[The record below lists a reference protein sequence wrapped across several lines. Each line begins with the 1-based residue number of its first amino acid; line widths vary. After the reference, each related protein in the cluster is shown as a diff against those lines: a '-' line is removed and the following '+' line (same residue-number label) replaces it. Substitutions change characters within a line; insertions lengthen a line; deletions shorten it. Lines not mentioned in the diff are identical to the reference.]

1 MNSGNIS
8 GYIINT
14 SRVARNH
21 KNLWRRRFESA
32 PRGIPIE
39 VKDIRDGVQIACAGP
54 ARSLDLC
61 ARYWCRTA
69 AAKPEGG
76 VDRGHGIVPGGG
88 EGDCERDIHA
98 LPRELIGN
106 VSGQK
111 ILRVGKVTGFI
122 FCLRGL
128 APQRNRL
135 AFLSRI
141 SVSGAFYG
149 NRVSLP
155 VGPSGNQFPHLSDHL
170 LGVNSHSL
178 WHQPP
183 LVGLGRQEHFD
194 QAVDEVGAARRSG
207 SDYLVTIKV
216 TGSCNIAYYSPKPRC
231 TFRCRC
237 AQVVRNT
244 VPSTTPTSSS
254 CIKPCCH

>member
-1 MNSGNIS
+1 M
-8 GYIINT
+8 
-14 SRVARNH
+14 ARNH

-76 VDRGHGIVPGGG
+76 VDRGHVIDPGGG

-149 NRVSLP
+149 NQESL
-155 VGPSGNQFPHLSDHL
+155 
-170 LGVNSHSL
+170 
-178 WHQPP
+178 
-183 LVGLGRQEHFD
+183 LVGGCPLGQLVTSFVRSPLGRKFTL
-194 QAVDEVGAARRSG
+194 AVAPAAARTSSVKSTLTYAPTPLALHIQRGIVGARAAALG
-207 SDYLVTIKV
+207 
-216 TGSCNIAYYSPKPRC
+216 G
-231 TFRCRC
+231 
-237 AQVVRNT
+237 Q
-244 VPSTTPTSSS
+244 
-254 CIKPCCH
+254 